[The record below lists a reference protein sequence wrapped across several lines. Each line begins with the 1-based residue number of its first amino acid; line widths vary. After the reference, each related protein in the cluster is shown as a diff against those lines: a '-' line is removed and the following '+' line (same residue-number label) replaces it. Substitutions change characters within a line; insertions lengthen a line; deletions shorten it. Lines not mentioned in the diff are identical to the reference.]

1 MSKKIFSRT
10 QFRKRSGHLAF
21 TLIELL
27 VVIAIIAIL
36 AGLLLPA
43 LAKAKGKAQR
53 TQCVNNTKQ
62 VTLAI
67 IMWGDDNNNGKY
79 PWNAGPGEIRGT
91 GGSALLGVP
100 WRSNYY
106 VLEKYLINPR
116 TLTCAADTKRTPFTN
131 WAQLTPA
138 FELREHLSYFF
149 SADAEPKKPLMF
161 LVGDNNIS
169 RNGTLAYGANPPESL
184 KIRRAD
190 LSQYGILP
198 KVRHQ
203 GTLVSSLCD
212 GSAQIFAWPK
222 MREQMEL
229 QYTKYPDLQDEIDLR
244 VPQYKSQGI
253 DY

>member
-1 MSKKIFSRT
+1 MKKYKIRRCSDS
-10 QFRKRSGHLAF
+10 FRLAAF

-53 TQCVNNTKQ
+53 TQCVNNQKQ
-62 VTLAI
+62 VTLAFL
-67 IMWGDDNNNGKY
+67 MWGDDNNNGKF
-79 PWNAGPGEIRGT
+79 PWNPGPGEIRGT

-106 VLEKYLINPR
+106 VLEKYLVNPR
-116 TLTCAADTKRTPFTN
+116 TLTCAADTKRTSFTN
-131 WAQLTPA
+131 WVQLDPA
-138 FELREHLSYFF
+138 FDLRKHLSYFF

-161 LVGDNNIS
+161 LIGDNHIS
-169 RNGTLAYGANPPESL
+169 RNGILAVGANPPESL
-184 KIRRAD
+184 IIRRQD

-198 KVRHQ
+198 KVRHH
-203 GTLVSSLCD
+203 GTLVSALCD
-212 GSAQIFAWPK
+212 GSAQVFAWPK
-222 MREQMEL
+222 MRDQILL
-229 QYTKYPDLQDEIDLR
+229 QLNTYSDLKNEIDLR
-244 VPQYKSQGI
+244 VPQYPSQGI